1 MKAIT
6 PAPARK
12 PGEVPAHRIPVFDH
26 LGNTRGHVGHTA
38 SGATVSRLLGRHGAS
53 LGEKNGRQAWVGH
66 KPPPPPKP
74 TAEQAAAAQK
84 PKNDAA
90 QKPTK
95 HSVEVTVKG
104 AKSASKK

>member
-6 PAPARK
+6 PPPARK

-26 LGNTRGHVGHTA
+26 KGNTRGHVGHTA
-38 SGATVSRLLGRHGAS
+38 SDATVSRLLGRPGAS
-53 LGEKNGRQAWVGH
+53 LGEKNGRQAWIGH
-66 KPPPPPKP
+66 KPPPPKP
-74 TAEQAAAAQK
+74 TAEQIAAAQK

-104 AKSASKK
+104 ASKK